1 MKNSTISIFSL
12 FLAINCSVLLQA
24 NELPH
29 SERIIQAR
37 DSALARLN
45 ETHQQEIARQEEQ
58 IRDTLREVLGREPQE
73 QDINNFHF
81 MLERNAEE
89 VAGEEFQELQRN
101 NQVPA
106 PFQQLVEQQR
116 LEAQE
121 SADSQNSS
129 RSASPAHSDS
139 ASPAHSDDENLR
151 YRNSNRPR

>member
-37 DSALARLN
+37 DRAIFLI
-45 ETHQQEIARQEEQ
+45 EECHQEEQARQQEQ
-58 IRDTLREVLGREPQE
+58 IRDTLREILRREPEQE
-73 QDINNFHF
+73 EVNNFYSL
-81 MLERNAEE
+81 LEHNVEE
-89 VAGEEFQELQRN
+89 STEEEFQELQRN

-116 LEAQE
+116 LEGQE

-139 ASPAHSDDENLR
+139 SSPAHSDDENLR